1 MWPGSAGP
9 APYRPRPEDPQVGS
23 RPTPLAQLSS
33 QAPPR
38 GLRLRRGEP
47 SPTPPLTGSAGL
59 AGPAEWGVQP
69 VGPPAPGPCWPP
81 SLAPRQ
87 AGGAG
92 EAARPRLCAEDEDML
107 LALFWD
113 CLPLGQPGGPRPGRL
128 ASWWISFQGTS
139 LADPFPGAPAWRTST
154 RGTRLVG
161 LLLEAHTA
169 RGPSLLCG
177 PQVEPGPSL
186 PTPHPSSLPS
196 PRSDSSRQ
204 PRVQAVGPERGS
216 LDISCPLGA
225 CPGLSVHGCPGGALG
240 QGVGAGE
247 ARGLG
252 SWDRKALLGGAGLR
266 VRKERP
272 AGGWSERVPGEPPAG
287 WGFSREP
294 TLGGTIR
301 LWRRDGG
308 VRSQQGW
315 ARLGGPATHPSPR
328 TQGQLLE
335 PQTTPGTPQLLFAWG
350 GVWAPAGGDQ
360 RGSAPF

>member
-1 MWPGSAGP
+1 MA
-9 APYRPRPEDPQVGS
+9 REPRPGPLPPPSRGPPGREPSHPS
-23 RPTPLAQLSS
+23 RPAV
-33 QAPPR
+33 
-38 GLRLRRGEP
+38 
-47 SPTPPLTGSAGL
+47 L
-59 AGPAEWGVQP
+59 AGPTARPAAPSWGALANP
-69 VGPPAPGPCWPP
+69 AFDRKRGAGWASGVGCAAPRAARPGPLLASVSRSSSGGRRWGGRQASAVCRGRGHAAGTVLGLPAPGPAWRASSWET
-81 SLAPRQ
+81 SLLVDLIP
-87 AGGAG
+87 G
-92 EAARPRLCAEDEDML
+92 D
-107 LALFWD
+107 
-113 CLPLGQPGGPRPGRL
+113 QPGGPL
-128 ASWWISFQGTS
+128 
-139 LADPFPGAPAWRTST
+139 PGAPAWRTSS

-196 PRSDSSRQ
+196 PRSDSARQ

-216 LDISCPLGA
+216 LDMSCPLGA

-240 QGVGAGE
+240 RGVGAGE

-266 VRKERP
+266 VRKEQP

-301 LWRRDGG
+301 LWRRVGG

-315 ARLGGPATHPSPR
+315 ARLGSPATHPSPR